1 MVHVDRTERN
11 VTAFESLLFS
21 ILILLL
27 VSQARLSTVSGGV
40 DIALFLVVPLP
51 SKLYGKLKNIG
62 RY

>member
-27 VSQARLSTVSGGV
+27 VSQARLSMVSGGV